1 MQRIDRW
8 PQGTAERAACALL
21 VGRTMPG
28 VGAAAWLALQAHLP
42 ADILWENMS
51 TRFFSRVLRVMF
63 TWLCTVVLLL
73 LSATIIY
80 LMQNAERNAGSTHA
94 CGSVIMVTTACTA
107 LRDGDYMALATCF
120 ADGRAL
126 GQRAFLNATTGV
138 NYVVECS
145 LVDCYE
151 CHCGAPATGA
161 PSLLTTPT
169 CRPYLLGVAKDSAV
183 RCASDQRRFRRALAA
198 RAIRSIQVWRVDGR
212 GRRQHRAE
220 ARAAAAHTA

>member
-1 MQRIDRW
+1 
-8 PQGTAERAACALL
+8 
-21 VGRTMPG
+21 MPG

-138 NYVVECS
+138 NYVVECA

-151 CHCGAPATGA
+151 CHCGAPAAGA

-169 CRPYLLGVAKDSAV
+169 CRPYLLGVAKDSVV
-183 RCASDQRRFRRALAA
+183 RCAPIKADSDAPWQRAPFVRSRFGASMGVVVVNIALKLAL
-198 RAIRSIQVWRVDGR
+198 RKLTPHEKEVR
-212 GRRQHRAE
+212 
-220 ARAAAAHTA
+220 